1 MFYLSPVKMPKYRSD
16 AFLSTGKRQHLDA
29 NKGQK
34 TEPNKEEKI
43 LKTCILCKREIPA
56 GRNGL
61 DKFDVKYHYT
71 ECYIK
76 EGKFSETFKKI
87 DKGGSVTED
96 RERKYR
102 CLDPRHDRPM
112 FCKDYLLHM
121 GIVHNETKEIMLRD
135 SRPGI
140 DKVISFCYSGST
152 RSKEKNKSTENVP
165 IKSIYLGIQKL
176 CILCGLCILYFICTQ
191 VPLSFSALL

>member
-1 MFYLSPVKMPKYRSD
+1 MSHLYTVKMPKYKRNT
-16 AFLSTGKRQHLDA
+16 FLSTGNRQHLDA

-34 TEPNKEEKI
+34 TEPNNEEKI
-43 LKTCILCKREIPA
+43 LNTCIVCKQEIPA
-56 GRNGL
+56 GRNEL

-87 DKGGSVTED
+87 DREGSVTED
-96 RERKYR
+96 REKKYR

-112 FCKDYLLHM
+112 FCKDYLLHV
-121 GIVHNETKEIMLRD
+121 GIVHHKTKEIMLRD

-140 DKVISFCYSGST
+140 AKVISFCYSEST
-152 RSKEKNKSTENVP
+152 KP
-165 IKSIYLGIQKL
+165 
-176 CILCGLCILYFICTQ
+176 
-191 VPLSFSALL
+191 